1 MKKPSNKK
9 RRIWLII
16 LLSFVIFLF
25 SICISSI
32 VIFKHYYGMMN
43 IEKDE
48 NIYEEQTISFLESE
62 DEIFPPEVSDTT
74 EILQDTETVAST
86 EVVDSILSSE
96 VEESTITEPTT
107 SVQTSEVTAA
117 QETTVIQTTQETLP
131 DLEEGT
137 DGIFRV
143 LLIGVDSREDNI
155 RGRSDTMILFD
166 INPDTKKIVMTSLLR
181 DIYVDIPG
189 HKSNRLNAAYALGG
203 AKLLTQT
210 ISKSFGI
217 EIDKYVIV
225 NFRIVID
232 VVDALGGVEV
242 DVTKEELDHI
252 NQGATGTNRL
262 PDSSIGKVRLNG
274 NQALEYSR
282 IRKTDSDFGRTGRQR
297 EIVSASIEKIKKLSI
312 FEINDMLNQFLPR
325 VTTNLTE
332 KDVLSLLVMA
342 VKRKDYSIES
352 MALPIDGTWKYA
364 TIDGKAVI
372 EIDFAANA
380 KAWYKKVVGE

>member
-48 NIYEEQTISFLESE
+48 NIYEEQTMLVLESE

-74 EILQDTETVAST
+74 EILQDTETVVST

-166 INPDTKKIVMTSLLR
+166 INHKTKKIVMTSLLR

-274 NQALEYSR
+274 NQALVYSR
-282 IRKTDSDFGRTGRQR
+282 IRKTDSDFGRTSRQR
-297 EIVSASIEKIKKLSI
+297 EIVSASIEKIKKLGI

-352 MALPIDGTWKYA
+352 MALPVDGTWKYA

>member
-25 SICISSI
+25 SICISAI

-48 NIYEEQTISFLESE
+48 NIYEEQTISVLESE
-62 DEIFPPEVSDTT
+62 DEIFSPEVSDTT
-74 EILQDTETVAST
+74 EILQDTETVVST
-86 EVVDSILSSE
+86 EVVDS
-96 VEESTITEPTT
+96 VPITEDSGNTPAEQTT
-107 SVQTSEVTAA
+107 SIQTSEVTAA

-131 DLEEGT
+131 ALEEGT

-274 NQALEYSR
+274 NQALAYSR
-282 IRKTDSDFGRTGRQR
+282 IRKTDSDFGRTSRQR
-297 EIVSASIEKIKKLSI
+297 EIVSASIEKIKKLGI

>member
-25 SICISSI
+25 SICISAI

-48 NIYEEQTISFLESE
+48 NIYEEQTMLVLESE

-137 DGIFRV
+137 EDIFRI
-143 LLIGVDSREDNI
+143 LLIGVDSKENDI
-155 RGRSDTMILFD
+155 RGRSDVMILFD
-166 INPDTKKIVMTSLLR
+166 INPKTKKIVMTSLLR

-189 HKSNRLNAAYALGG
+189 HKSNRLNAA
-203 AKLLTQT
+203 
-210 ISKSFGI
+210 
-217 EIDKYVIV
+217 
-225 NFRIVID
+225 
-232 VVDALGGVEV
+232 
-242 DVTKEELDHI
+242 
-252 NQGATGTNRL
+252 
-262 PDSSIGKVRLNG
+262 
-274 NQALEYSR
+274 
-282 IRKTDSDFGRTGRQR
+282 
-297 EIVSASIEKIKKLSI
+297 
-312 FEINDMLNQFLPR
+312 
-325 VTTNLTE
+325 
-332 KDVLSLLVMA
+332 
-342 VKRKDYSIES
+342 
-352 MALPIDGTWKYA
+352 
-364 TIDGKAVI
+364 
-372 EIDFAANA
+372 
-380 KAWYKKVVGE
+380 